1 MIIWRFV
8 GTPLKARIDYEP
20 ADTFGERLQTL
31 VARFIV
37 ENPSLRPNVC
47 YVSARAKLFLER
59 TGIMLKHQTLLAEN
73 EVILG
78 FIEKGGDS
86 DRINERSIA

>member
-8 GTPLKARIDYEP
+8 GTPIKAKIDYEP

-37 ENPSLRPNVC
+37 SNPGLRPNVC
-47 YVSARAKLFLER
+47 YVSAQAKLSL

-86 DRINERSIA
+86 DRISERSVV